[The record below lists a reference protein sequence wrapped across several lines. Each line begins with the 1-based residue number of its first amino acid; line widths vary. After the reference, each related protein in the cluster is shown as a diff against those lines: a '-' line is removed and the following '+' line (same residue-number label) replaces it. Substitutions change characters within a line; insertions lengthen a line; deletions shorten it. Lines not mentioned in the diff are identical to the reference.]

1 MGNLYS
7 PNISG
12 GNLYLFL
19 NHTLMS
25 VGEESTGPVVM
36 VVVKL
41 ILTGEQM
48 ANKMKSSMNEWLVDD

>member
-1 MGNLYS
+1 
-7 PNISG
+7 
-12 GNLYLFL
+12 
-19 NHTLMS
+19 MS